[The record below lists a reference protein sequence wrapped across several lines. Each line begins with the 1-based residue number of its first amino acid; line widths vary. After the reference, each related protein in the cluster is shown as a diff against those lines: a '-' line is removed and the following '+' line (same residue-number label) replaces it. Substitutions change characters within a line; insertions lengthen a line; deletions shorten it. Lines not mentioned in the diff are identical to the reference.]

1 MFNSVGIDEAH
12 IDAERFK
19 LVLNFLDQDSD
30 TEGRVTSSEAYKS
43 YLFFVI
49 AILSSTFVA

>member
-43 YLFFVI
+43 YLF
-49 AILSSTFVA
+49 